1 MVERIL
7 KNTISDKLFKGKAII
22 LLGARQ
28 TGKTTLLKSLF
39 NNADD
44 AILFNAD
51 DADVRSL
58 FTNASSS
65 RLKAVFGKKK
75 IVIVDEAQRIANVG
89 LSFKLITDQI
99 PEIQLIAT
107 GSSSFELSNSVQE
120 PLTGRK
126 WEYKLFPLSFAEMVA
141 HHGLLE
147 EKRMLPQ
154 RLIYGCYPE
163 IISNP
168 GNERELL
175 HQLTDSFLYKDL
187 LMLDN
192 IKKPEKIVQ
201 LLQALAFQIGNEV
214 SYSELG
220 RMIEMDKQT
229 VEKYIV
235 LLEKAFVIFR
245 LGAFSRNLRK
255 EIKHS
260 RKIYFCDNGIRNAL
274 IAQFGQI
281 ELRSD
286 IGALWENY
294 LISERFK
301 WISYS
306 GIWSNQYFWRTF
318 DNQEIDY
325 IEESDGLIS
334 AFEFKWNSK
343 AKAKSQKLFKE
354 QYPNN
359 SLKIIN
365 KDNFEEYLLH
375 K

>member
-163 IISNP
+163 IISNQ